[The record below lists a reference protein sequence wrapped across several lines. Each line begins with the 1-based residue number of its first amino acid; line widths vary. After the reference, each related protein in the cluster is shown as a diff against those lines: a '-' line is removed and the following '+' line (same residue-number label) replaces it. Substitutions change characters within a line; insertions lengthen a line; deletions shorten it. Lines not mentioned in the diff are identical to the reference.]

1 MKKHPKTKRSL
12 KRTLAALISRVRR
25 HPVLFPAAK
34 ILGAFLCGFLLASVP
49 VLDRPV
55 PAALGFLA
63 VLPFGL
69 PAFCCY
75 LGAALGYYTFW
86 SLTYALEPLAA
97 GLLMLAGSCLLQ
109 SFLPKEGWAR
119 PLFYA
124 GLYLA
129 VALVFLLDR
138 HTRAADVT
146 FFALRL
152 GFLARMIFLLQDF
165 GAAGEDL
172 LLLCL
177 GAGLCRVQL
186 FSVLPLSVPL
196 LTAAAVLGADRENGA
211 LRAAAC
217 GFALDAAL
225 LPELPAAAAF
235 GLAGY
240 LCQRGKVEFRPL
252 RAVLFGAVCLAFQL
266 LLGAEEGALLAGIGL
281 GGILACLIPGELLDR
296 EKPPQPA
303 ACTDPGALA
312 DASALLA
319 RVSRLLDR
327 SAITA
332 MEPRSAAVFDR
343 AAEQLCRSC
352 SKWSVCWERGAER
365 TYLALS
371 KAAGP
376 ILQRGAAKKDDLPP
390 YFLDRCCHVEGFL
403 AAVNEE
409 LDSQLSRR
417 QFQVRMQETRAIVSD
432 QYRQLSRFLTALSE
446 RQPEAPCTDAFSPE
460 LGFCAAKAGTVSG
473 DGKCSFRRGEW
484 YYVLLCDGMGT
495 GEEARRESSLA
506 MELVQGFLGLDFDAQ
521 DCLQLLNEVYIL
533 REEYGFSTIDLL
545 QVSLVTGEGYLH
557 KWGAAPSFLVQDG
570 KLRKI
575 GTAAPPP
582 GLGVGEAHRAEC
594 VRLSL
599 GEGELLI
606 LVSDGVD
613 GKKAESFLSQCLSSS
628 PREVAAGLVSG
639 SSRADDRTVA
649 AVRLRPVP
657 IRDHHTTRR
666 ARSLSKFGTASHI

>member
-12 KRTLAALISRVRR
+12 KRTLAALISRIRR

-34 ILGAFLCGFLLASVP
+34 ILGAFLCGLLLASVP

-69 PAFCCY
+69 PAVCCY
-75 LGAALGYYTFW
+75 LGAALGYYHFWPLTF
-86 SLTYALEPLAA
+86 ALEPLAA

-109 SFLPKEGWAR
+109 SFLPKKGWTR

-146 FFALRL
+146 FFALRFA
-152 GFLARMIFLLQDF
+152 FLTLMIFLLQDF
-165 GAAGEDL
+165 SSAGEGML
-172 LLLCL
+172 ALCL
-177 GAGLCRVQL
+177 SAGLCRVRL
-186 FSVLPLSVPL
+186 FSLLPLSVPL
-196 LTAAAVLGADRENGA
+196 LTAAAISGADRENGT

-217 GFALDAAL
+217 GLALDITL
-225 LPELPAAAAF
+225 LPSLPVTAVF
-235 GLAGY
+235 GLTGY
-240 LCQRGKVEFRPL
+240 LCQRGTIRSRLL
-252 RAVLFGAVCLAFQL
+252 RSVLFVIVCLAAHF
-266 LLGAEEGALLAGIGL
+266 LLGTEEGALLAGVGL
-281 GGILACLIPGELLDR
+281 GGILACLVPGELLAR
-296 EKPPQPA
+296 EGSPQPA
-303 ACTDPGALA
+303 ACTDPVALA

-332 MEPRSAAVFDR
+332 MEPQSAAVFDR

-352 SKWSVCWERGAER
+352 AKWSVCWESGAER

-446 RQPEAPCTDAFSPE
+446 RQPEVPCTDAFSPE
-460 LGFCAAKAGTVSG
+460 LGFCDAKAGTVSG
-473 DGKCSFRRGEW
+473 DGRCSFRRGEW
-484 YYVLLCDGMGT
+484 FYVLLCDGMGT
-495 GEEARRESSLA
+495 GEEARRESALA
-506 MELVQGFLGLDFDAQ
+506 MELVQGFLRLDFDAQ

-533 REEYGFSTIDLL
+533 REEYSFSTVDLL
-545 QVSLVTGEGYLH
+545 QISLVTGEGYLH
-557 KWGAAPSFLVQDG
+557 KWGAAPSFLVRDG
-570 KLRKI
+570 KLKKI

-606 LVSDGVD
+606 LISDGVD
-613 GKKAESFLSQCLSSS
+613 GNTAEAYLSQHLSSP
-628 PREVAAGLVSG
+628 PREVAAGLVKAG
-639 SSRADDRTVA
+639 PPADDRTAA